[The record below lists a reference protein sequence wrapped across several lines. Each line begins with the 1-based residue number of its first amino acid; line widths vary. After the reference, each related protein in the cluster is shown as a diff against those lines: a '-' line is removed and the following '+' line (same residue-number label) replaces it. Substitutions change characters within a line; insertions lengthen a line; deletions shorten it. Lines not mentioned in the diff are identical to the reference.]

1 MLTKIM
7 SVASIALLLVAP
19 LWFPTVG
26 HQILLEAVVCTASL
40 LVLTQAVRRGKYFWA
55 LPFFAIAVLFN
66 PIVPLV
72 LARKTFLWLDLVC
85 LMTFAISL
93 AGMKAQP
100 RLSIPSVTNRTPGSE
115 SL

>member
-7 SVASIALLLVAP
+7 SVASMALLLVAP
-19 LWFPTVG
+19 LWFPTPG
-26 HQILLEAVVCTASL
+26 HQILLEAVVCVASL
-40 LVLTQAVRRGKYFWA
+40 LVLTQAIRRGKYIWV

-66 PIVPLV
+66 PIVPVV

-85 LMTFAISL
+85 LMTFAFSL
-93 AGMKAQP
+93 TGMKSQP
-100 RLSIPSVTNRTPGSE
+100 RLSIPSITNRTPGSE